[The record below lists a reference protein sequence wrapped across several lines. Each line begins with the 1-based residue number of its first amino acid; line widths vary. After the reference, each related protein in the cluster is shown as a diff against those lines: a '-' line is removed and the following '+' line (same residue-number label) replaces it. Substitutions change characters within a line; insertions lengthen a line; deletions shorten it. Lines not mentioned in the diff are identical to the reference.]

1 MKRKDFLKISASA
14 AMFFGITPKTLA
26 NSSQLVEYLKPT
38 FDNDGSCYELKD
50 QAIEKVR
57 VGIIGLGNR
66 GSVLIQMFD
75 YLIKNNF
82 AEIVALS
89 DLNENS
95 IDKNINYL
103 KKIQKRK
110 PYIYSDN
117 IKSWKKLVKRDDIDL
132 IIIATPW
139 DTHTEMCIYSM
150 ENDKHVACEVP
161 IATSLE
167 DCWKIVE
174 VAESTKKHCMMMEN
188 CCFNNE
194 ELWLL
199 NMIDN
204 DVFGNIN
211 HAEGAY
217 IHDLRKHLL
226 DDEYYHNQWRIKHHQ
241 NRNGNLYP
249 THGLGPV
256 CSYMDIGR
264 GDNFNHLVSMSSN
277 EEALSLAAK
286 SINSKYDSFSCGDMN
301 TTLIK
306 TKLGKTINL
315 QYDVHTGRPYTRLN
329 NVNGTKAAHQGY
341 PSKLYINNSKLQ
353 WSHSWLN
360 EKEYD
365 DYRKK
370 YNHPLWATMEKE
382 ISNKQAGHG
391 GMDFVMIYRIIRC
404 LNKGLPLDINVY
416 DSVMWSS
423 ILPLSEMSVINE
435 SKTIKIPDFTSGK
448 WKESRKS
455 ELLRVI

>member
-14 AMFFGITPKTLA
+14 AMFLGISPKSM
-26 NSSQLVEYLKPT
+26 SSPVDNLDYLNNDYT
-38 FDNDGSCYELKD
+38 NDGSCFGLKHEP
-50 QAIEKVR
+50 ISKVK

-75 YLIKNNF
+75 YLIKHNLS
-82 AEIVALS
+82 EIVALC
-89 DLNENS
+89 DLNDDS
-95 IDKNINYL
+95 INKNLKYL
-103 KKIQKRK
+103 KTIQEHTPEVYRG
-110 PYIYSDN
+110 SVD
-117 IKSWKKLVKRDDIDL
+117 SWKELVKRDDIDL
-132 IIIATPW
+132 VIVATPW
-139 DTHTEMCIYSM
+139 DTHTEMCISSM
-150 ENDKHVACEVP
+150 QNDKHVACEVP
-161 IATSLE
+161 IANNLE
-167 DCWKIVE
+167 DCWKIIE

-199 NMIDN
+199 NMIDKG
-204 DVFGNIN
+204 VFGSVN

-217 IHDLRKHLL
+217 IHDLRKHML
-226 DDEYYHNQWRIKHHQ
+226 DDSYYHNQWRIKYHQ
-241 NRNGNLYP
+241 TRNGNLYP

-277 EEALSLAAK
+277 EESLSIASK
-286 SINSKYDSFSCGDMN
+286 SIDSDFKKFSCGDMN

-306 TKLGKTINL
+306 TNLGKTIKL
-315 QYDVHTGRPYTRLN
+315 QFDVHTGRPYTRLN
-329 NVNGTKAAHQGY
+329 NVNGTKASHQGY
-341 PSKLYINNSKLQ
+341 PSKLFINNPELQ
-353 WSHSWLN
+353 WGHSWLN
-360 EKEYD
+360 KEEYKK
-365 DYRKK
+365 YRDL
-370 YNHPLWATMEKE
+370 YNHPLWDKMENE
-382 ISNKQAGHG
+382 ISKNQVGHG

-423 ILPLSEMSVINE
+423 IIPFSEMSVLNQ
-435 SKTIKIPDFTSGK
+435 SKTIKIPDFTGGS
-448 WKESRKS
+448 WKNSRKS

>member
-26 NSSQLVEYLKPT
+26 NPSQLVEYLKPT

-75 YLIKNNF
+75 YLIKNNL

-95 IDKNINYL
+95 IDKNVNYL

-117 IKSWKKLVKRDDIDL
+117 INSWKKLVKRDDIDL

-161 IATSLE
+161 IATSVE

-217 IHDLRKHLL
+217 IHDLRKHL
-226 DDEYYHNQWRIKHHQ
+226 
-241 NRNGNLYP
+241 
-249 THGLGPV
+249 
-256 CSYMDIGR
+256 
-264 GDNFNHLVSMSSN
+264 
-277 EEALSLAAK
+277 
-286 SINSKYDSFSCGDMN
+286 
-301 TTLIK
+301 
-306 TKLGKTINL
+306 
-315 QYDVHTGRPYTRLN
+315 
-329 NVNGTKAAHQGY
+329 
-341 PSKLYINNSKLQ
+341 
-353 WSHSWLN
+353 
-360 EKEYD
+360 
-365 DYRKK
+365 
-370 YNHPLWATMEKE
+370 
-382 ISNKQAGHG
+382 
-391 GMDFVMIYRIIRC
+391 
-404 LNKGLPLDINVY
+404 
-416 DSVMWSS
+416 
-423 ILPLSEMSVINE
+423 
-435 SKTIKIPDFTSGK
+435 
-448 WKESRKS
+448 SR
-455 ELLRVI
+455 

>member
-1 MKRKDFLKISASA
+1 M
-14 AMFFGITPKTLA
+14 
-26 NSSQLVEYLKPT
+26 
-38 FDNDGSCYELKD
+38 
-50 QAIEKVR
+50 
-57 VGIIGLGNR
+57 
-66 GSVLIQMFD
+66 
-75 YLIKNNF
+75 
-82 AEIVALS
+82 
-89 DLNENS
+89 
-95 IDKNINYL
+95 
-103 KKIQKRK
+103 
-110 PYIYSDN
+110 YSDN
-117 IKSWKKLVKRDDIDL
+117 INSWKKLVKRDDIDL
-132 IIIATPW
+132 VIIATPW
-139 DTHTEMCIYSM
+139 NTHTEMCIFSM
-150 ENDKHVACEVP
+150 QNDKHVACEVP

-167 DCWKIVE
+167 DCWKIIE

-204 DVFGNIN
+204 GVFGNIN

-286 SINSKYDSFSCGDMN
+286 SINSDYDSFSCGDMN

-306 TKLGKTINL
+306 TNLGKSIKL
-315 QYDVHTGRPYTRLN
+315 QFDVHTGRPYTRLN

-341 PSKLYINNSKLQ
+341 PSKLYINDSELQ

-360 EKEYD
+360 EKEYN

-370 YNHPLWATMEKE
+370 YNHPLWANMEKE
-382 ISNKQAGHG
+382 ISKNQVGHG

-423 ILPLSEMSVINE
+423 IIPLSEMSVLNE
-435 SKTIKIPDFTSGK
+435 SETIKIPDFTFGK